1 MKLRGSNM
9 KKLITITGCTSSG
22 KTLIQDAV
30 VRVNNNISKIVSTT
44 SRPIRINEK
53 ESIDYY
59 YISKAK
65 ALEMLKL
72 NEFIECRK
80 YDVIDLEGS
89 NTWYYGISKE
99 EVLNNKSDIAITIV
113 DEQGRQSLKQY
124 CKDNDIEFIS
134 YYISCSYKTLLQ
146 RSISRE
152 GNIPNI
158 KVLEMCR
165 RLQSD
170 YEVVEIAKQDKDI
183 ILLNNETQQDF
194 INAVIRI
201 AEGGDK

>member
-1 MKLRGSNM
+1 M

-30 VRVNNNISKIVSTT
+30 VRVNDNISKIVSTT

-53 ESIDYY
+53 ESVDYY
-59 YISKAK
+59 YISKEK
-65 ALEMLKL
+65 AIEMLKL
-72 NEFIECRK
+72 NEFIECRE

-134 YYISCSYKTLLQ
+134 YYICCSYKTLLQ
-146 RSISRE
+146 RSLSRE
-152 GNIPNI
+152 GNISNI

-170 YEVVEIAKQDKDI
+170 YEVVEIAKQDRDV
-183 ILLNNETQQDF
+183 ILLDNETQQDF

-201 AEGGDK
+201 VGDN

>member
-1 MKLRGSNM
+1 M

-30 VRVNNNISKIVSTT
+30 VRVNPNISKIVSTT
-44 SRPIRINEK
+44 SRPIRVNEK
-53 ESIDYY
+53 EGIDYY
-59 YISKAK
+59 YVSRSKAI
-65 ALEMLKL
+65 EMLEF
-72 NEFIECRK
+72 NEFIELRK
-80 YDVIDLEGS
+80 YNVIDLEG
-89 NTWYYGISKE
+89 NNIWYYGISKE

-124 CKDNDIEFIS
+124 CKDNNIEVVS
-134 YYISCSYKTLLQ
+134 YYVSCSFQTLLQ
-146 RSISRE
+146 RSLLRE
-152 GNIPNI
+152 GNISDT

-170 YEVVEIAKQDKDI
+170 YEIVEVAKKDKDV
-183 ILLNNETQQDF
+183 ILLDNETQKDF

-201 AEGGDK
+201 VGDN